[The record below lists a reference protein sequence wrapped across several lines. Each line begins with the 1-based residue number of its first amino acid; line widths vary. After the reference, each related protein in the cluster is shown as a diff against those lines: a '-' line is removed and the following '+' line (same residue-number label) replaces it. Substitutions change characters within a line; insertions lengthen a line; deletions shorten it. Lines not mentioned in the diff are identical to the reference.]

1 VTSPRLEGRKNPKL
15 FLQCTYSLVLLQNNA
30 GRADTVV
37 TAAEDQKVIT
47 QGSIVSGSAVSALAA
62 SAPAVSALANSGPA
76 VSALANSGPTVSAL
90 TASAPAA
97 STPAVSALA
106 ASAPV
111 SALATSALAPR
122 SQAAIELADSEIL
135 PYDHRGG
142 DSHVFQLMDEFDEG
156 VPSRRNP
163 IDPQDMEDIVEDD
176 KVDDADVDIRLQEE
190 SGSSSES
197 PKERPQISTIM

>member
-1 VTSPRLEGRKNPKL
+1 MVSDIQAGGTGKL
-15 FLQCTYSLVLLQNNA
+15 LNVFLQCTYRLVLLQNNA
-30 GRADTVV
+30 GRADTTVV
-37 TAAEDQKVIT
+37 TAAEDQKIIT
-47 QGSIVSGSAVSALAA
+47 QGSVVSGSAVSALAA
-62 SAPAVSALANSGPA
+62 SD
-76 VSALANSGPTVSAL
+76 
-90 TASAPAA
+90 
-97 STPAVSALA
+97 PAVSALA
-106 ASAPV
+106 ASD
-111 SALATSALAPR
+111 SAESAIAASALAPR

-176 KVDDADVDIRLQEE
+176 KDDDADVDIRREE
-190 SGSSSES
+190 SGSSLES

>member
-1 VTSPRLEGRKNPKL
+1 
-15 FLQCTYSLVLLQNNA
+15 
-30 GRADTVV
+30 VV
-37 TAAEDQKVIT
+37 TAAEDQKVMT
-47 QGSIVSGSAVSALAA
+47 QGSVVSGSAVRVLVASAPAVSALANNSPAVSALVA

-76 VSALANSGPTVSAL
+76 G
-90 TASAPAA
+90 
-97 STPAVSALA
+97 STLA
-106 ASAPV
+106 ASAPEV

-163 IDPQDMEDIVEDD
+163 IDPQDLEDIVEDD
-176 KVDDADVDIRLQEE
+176 KHDDADVDVRLEE
-190 SGSSSES
+190 SASSSES

>member
-1 VTSPRLEGRKNPKL
+1 M
-15 FLQCTYSLVLLQNNA
+15 
-30 GRADTVV
+30 V
-37 TAAEDQKVIT
+37 TAAEDQKVMT
-47 QGSIVSGSAVSALAA
+47 QGSVVSGSAVRVLVASAPAVSALANNSPAVSALVA

-76 VSALANSGPTVSAL
+76 G
-90 TASAPAA
+90 
-97 STPAVSALA
+97 STLA
-106 ASAPV
+106 ASAPEV

-163 IDPQDMEDIVEDD
+163 IDPQDLEDIVEDD
-176 KVDDADVDIRLQEE
+176 KHDDADVDVRLEE
-190 SGSSSES
+190 SASSSES

>member
-1 VTSPRLEGRKNPKL
+1 
-15 FLQCTYSLVLLQNNA
+15 
-30 GRADTVV
+30 VV

-47 QGSIVSGSAVSALAA
+47 QGSVVSGSVLSSLAA
-62 SAPAVSALANSGPA
+62 SAPAVSALVASAPA
-76 VSALANSGPTVSAL
+76 VSALAT
-90 TASAPAA
+90 SAPAE
-97 STPAVSALA
+97 
-106 ASAPV
+106 

-163 IDPQDMEDIVEDD
+163 IDPQGMEDIVEDD
-176 KVDDADVDIRLQEE
+176 KDDDADVDIRLVE